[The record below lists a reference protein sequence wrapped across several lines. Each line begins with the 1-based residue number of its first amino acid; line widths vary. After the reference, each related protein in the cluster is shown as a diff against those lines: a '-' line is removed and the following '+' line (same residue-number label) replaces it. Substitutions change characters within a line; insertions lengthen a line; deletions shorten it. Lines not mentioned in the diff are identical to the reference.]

1 MYLGGALGGATVGL
15 YQNGGCD
22 EPLQMRLAR
31 SPQRSLHRPD
41 LFPHTPAYDLF
52 PCTADIHGIVSTH
65 VETCVLLVRE
75 RYTDAEKVSVKVD
88 MDGVKFK

>member
-1 MYLGGALGGATVGL
+1 MVYIPERDWICSRIPIVPKAKWICFRERT
-15 YQNGGCD
+15 YSN
-22 EPLQMRLAR
+22 
-31 SPQRSLHRPD
+31 
-41 LFPHTPAYDLF
+41 
-52 PCTADIHGIVSTH
+52 DIHSVLSSH

>member
-1 MYLGGALGGATVGL
+1 MLGGK
-15 YQNGGCD
+15 YSKYD
-22 EPLQMRLAR
+22 ESSIR
-31 SPQRSLHRPD
+31 SVD
-41 LFPHTPAYDLF
+41 Y
-52 PCTADIHGIVSTH
+52 STLH

>member
-1 MYLGGALGGATVGL
+1 MLDV
-15 YQNGGCD
+15 
-22 EPLQMRLAR
+22 
-31 SPQRSLHRPD
+31 LHV
-41 LFPHTPAYDLF
+41 
-52 PCTADIHGIVSTH
+52 VSSH